1 MDKQSLLENLNK
13 FRSRLVNDVASA
25 YEQRGSDFG
34 RERFKAWRREID
46 RFLDTNL
53 PGKKNGL
60 DKKLRRTFYS
70 IDVGES
76 DLDEFMRLDGTPC
89 LAFVDSLIID
99 ITNDEHMS
107 DGDDM
112 KERSTAEK
120 NQENQHNDRV
130 FIVHGH
136 NETLKVT
143 VARFVEKLG
152 YKPIILHEQAN
163 QGKTIIEKIESYT
176 NVGFAIVIYTE
187 DDLGNSTN
195 DAKSGNLNN
204 RARQNV
210 VFEHGY
216 LIAKLKRE
224 RVVPLVSG
232 NIELP
237 SDISGV
243 VYTNDRNWQIDVAK
257 EMRAVGCDI
266 DFNKLIST

>member
-1 MDKQSLLENLNK
+1 MDKQNLLENLEK
-13 FRSRLVNDVASA
+13 FRSRLLYDVASA
-25 YEQRGSDFG
+25 YAQRGSDFG

-46 RFLDTNL
+46 QFLDINL
-53 PGKKNGL
+53 PGKKHGL
-60 DKKLRRTFYS
+60 DKKLSRSFYA

-76 DLDEFMRLDGTPC
+76 DFNEFMRFDGNPC
-89 LAFVDSLIID
+89 LAFVDSLILD

-107 DGDDM
+107 GGNSIT
-112 KERSTAEK
+112 EQSIAEK
-120 NQENQHNDRV
+120 NQKKEQNDRI

-136 NETLKVT
+136 NEALKIT
-143 VARFVEKLG
+143 VARFIEKLG
-152 YKPIILHEQAN
+152 YKPVILHEQAN
-163 QGKTIIEKIESYT
+163 QGKTIIEKIESHT

-195 DAKSGNLNN
+195 KANSGNLNN

-237 SDISGV
+237 SDINGV
-243 VYTNDRNWQIDVAK
+243 VHTSDRNWQIDIAK
-257 EMRAVGCDI
+257 EMRAVGYNV
-266 DFNKLIST
+266 DFNKLIDI